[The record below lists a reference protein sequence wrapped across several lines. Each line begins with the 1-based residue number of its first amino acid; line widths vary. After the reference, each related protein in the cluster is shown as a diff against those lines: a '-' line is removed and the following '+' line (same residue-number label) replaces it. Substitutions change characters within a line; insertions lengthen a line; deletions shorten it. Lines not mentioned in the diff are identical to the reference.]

1 MKRRRRSEEE
11 DSSLE
16 LLLDTMCNTFGGVMF
31 IAISIFVII
40 SGMTQIE
47 NTEAQVEEMYEG
59 ALAGMTEEEIA
70 RQALAE
76 EQSHGTET
84 ETND

>member
-1 MKRRRRSEEE
+1 MRRRPRIEEE
-11 DSSLE
+11 ESSLE

-47 NTEAQVEEMYEG
+47 QADSEVEEFFQLIQNY
-59 ALAGMTEEEIA
+59 
-70 RQALAE
+70 
-76 EQSHGTET
+76 
-84 ETND
+84 